1 MAACNLA
8 SEGLNGN
15 TTTPDQAQ
23 RKLYIGG
30 LSPETTSEL
39 LLSFFERHGEIE
51 EGSVAYDKDSNKSR
65 WEKEKEKNHL
75 KNAYFATT
83 SYPFVCLNVVV
94 LALSLTR
101 LWRLQRKL

>member
-1 MAACNLA
+1 MYFYSTEGVQILTFIFLYWLQGRMAACNLA

-65 WEKEKEKNHL
+65 
-75 KNAYFATT
+75 
-83 SYPFVCLNVVV
+83 
-94 LALSLTR
+94 
-101 LWRLQRKL
+101 